1 MSVQANPPQLKAGN
15 ADYQEDAKF
24 KSEVSLNSLAEKEE
38 LLLKHYVSSGNLVYE
53 LLQQKKACYACE
65 VVSPRSSFR
74 QLYIASRSEGASQ
87 KITID
92 PGLIEL
98 SNTFVRPLVLS
109 STEQSFIGSK
119 EHGLDELRHGLK
131 FTFKK
136 GAIIAEGPYFML
148 ENQVNSLFQLK
159 KDGKAPSGTYWISH
173 IENPDFIFQ
182 VHLAK
187 DLWKAHK
194 KVDPKADKM
203 FMVGILASALSYLV
217 RLNSENV
224 EGDEDGD
231 IVEQHSNLESLFKLL
246 DDYEP
251 NSWEKLKEDK
261 RAVVRIASKHDGG
274 ISFIPKK

>member
-1 MSVQANPPQLKAGN
+1 MSILANPPQLKASK

-24 KSEVSLNSLAEKEE
+24 TSQVSLNSLAEREE
-38 LLLKHYVSSGNLVYE
+38 LLLKYFVSSGNLVHE
-53 LLQQKKACYACE
+53 LLQRKKACYACE

-87 KITID
+87 KITIE
-92 PGLIEL
+92 PGLIEP

-109 STEQSFIGSK
+109 SAEQSFIGSK

-136 GAIIAEGPYFML
+136 GAIIAEGPYFTL
-148 ENQVNSLFQLK
+148 ESQVNSLFQLK
-159 KDGKAPSGTYWISH
+159 KDGNAPNGTYWIKH
-173 IENPDFIFQ
+173 IDNPDFVFQ

-194 KVDPKADKM
+194 KVDPAVDKV
-203 FMVGILASALSYLV
+203 FMAGILASALSYLV
-217 RLNSENV
+217 RLNSK
-224 EGDEDGD
+224 GDEDGD

-251 NSWEKLKEDK
+251 NSWGKLKEDK
-261 RAVVRIASKHDGG
+261 QAAVRIASKHDGG
-274 ISFIPKK
+274 VSFIPKK